1 MLFDCH
7 DIKLHEIRILVAD
20 YTDWI
25 IKMTMLKNT
34 RQVSLP
40 PSMLPLRY
48 LINYLIY
55 IALDI
60 DLN

>member
-1 MLFDCH
+1 
-7 DIKLHEIRILVAD
+7 
-20 YTDWI
+20 
-25 IKMTMLKNT
+25 MLKNT

-55 IALDI
+55 IAVDI